1 MRRQLSKSS
10 SSSSFFFSFF
20 FLRALFRLLF
30 SSVPIKLVRLKQGT
44 LTRPPP
50 RASKQ
55 QRACAPVRR
64 SRSAA
69 RATPR
74 RAEGGVTLGRTKAR
88 LFLSQRRR
96 SHFFDVVESLAFL
109 FQSHSLSLISTES
122 LTLLSPPHFS
132 QRRTSQRSIHQ
143 GRARDERGIVRHE
156 RRGSI
161 GDERQRRR
169 RRQRQRRPRRQRQR
183 RAPRPPRQ
191 RRKQVLQDA
200 AAEGSPRGGVQ
211 ECVSS

>member
-20 FLRALFRLLF
+20 FLRSLFLLLF

-122 LTLLSPPHFS
+122 LTLLSPPPFS
-132 QRRTSQRSIHQ
+132 QYISLLPSSLLFFTPFRIPKRKEEQKTSTNIHIL
-143 GRARDERGIVRHE
+143 RGLFH
-156 RRGSI
+156 S
-161 GDERQRRR
+161 
-169 RRQRQRRPRRQRQR
+169 
-183 RAPRPPRQ
+183 
-191 RRKQVLQDA
+191 LLL
-200 AAEGSPRGGVQ
+200 
-211 ECVSS
+211 